1 MSRHLELALLCGG
14 MATAAV
20 LSTVSGEILHHELG
34 FHHSRVVAAVI
45 PLGTAMWGA
54 TAGGLR
60 ERRAPISAHV
70 ICAIFIFVA
79 FWLGATSQALLPSQ
93 EFLAAKAA
101 KLIPTMLLGSVL
113 LRKSYRWLDWAAAGL
128 AICGLIMVQPQHSHS
143 SADGVSVSGAMVV
156 LASLFF
162 DAAYA
167 NVQEQVVRAHGAQP
181 SELAACGMGF
191 AAVLFFA
198 VTIPDADSR
207 AGLWRVVT
215 EAKVAGGLALFAAAN
230 VLGAVCGLRMVASF
244 GASAAGFSSII
255 AKTTALAALL
265 ILFPRDVPAKTLVGA
280 GLVFMAVVL
289 ASSGKPA
296 PPPSSPVAGDGAS
309 ECGSPVGS
317 PVASP
322 IASPLTGPV
331 ALSLQPVSSPAS
343 RPLAEGTTA
352 VDAGLAS
359 SLSSGASAQP
369 QDLAFALDGGVAAA
383 RGGDAA
389 AAAATKETSEV
400 KQQPPRA
407 PPAPLPPRNVP
418 PSPSRR
424 AAVGPSGLTAVGPSG
439 LLRLPP
445 GFVLSRRPSMDD
457 VLQHIGLPRPKRP
470 TLDLLSPLA
479 AGAIGP
485 GAGVAAGGRFRFGGS
500 GNGGG
505 LGASTSARRH
515 MSMVNLSEL
524 AGSSHAGG
532 GGAHAGNTS
541 GARHTAH
548 ASGDAGGS
556 SQLASSFQPGPP
568 GSRSP
573 GRLGAGTV
581 SRASPPLPHDTV
593 ANVAAFESAAQTAAA
608 SASGVAANP
617 PSPALR
623 MRHAASSSAL
633 L

>member
-20 LSTVSGEILHHELG
+20 LSTVSGEILHHDAG

-45 PLGTAMWGA
+45 PLGTAAWGT
-54 TAGGLR
+54 TAGGFR
-60 ERRAPISAHV
+60 ERRAPVAAH
-70 ICAIFIFVA
+70 IACAVLIFVA
-79 FWLGATSQALLPSQ
+79 FWLGATAQALLPSQ

-156 LASLFF
+156 IASLFF

-265 ILFPRDVPAKTLVGA
+265 ILFPRDVPVKTLVGA

-296 PPPSSPVAGDGAS
+296 PPPGSPVASDGTS
-309 ECGSPVGS
+309 ECGSPVSS

-322 IASPLTGPV
+322 TASPLTGPV
-331 ALSLQPVSSPAS
+331 TLSLPLASSPAIH
-343 RPLAEGTTA
+343 PLAEGTA
-352 VDAGLAS
+352 AADAGPGS

-369 QDLAFALDGGVAAA
+369 QDVAFALDDGVAAA
-383 RGGDAA
+383 AGGTPAA
-389 AAAATKETSEV
+389 SSAADSTGATDRTAASTDV
-400 KQQPPRA
+400 KQKPPRA
-407 PPAPLPPRNVP
+407 PAVRNAP

-424 AAVGPSGLTAVGPSG
+424 KAGGPAG
-439 LLRLPP
+439 LLHLAP
-445 GFVLSRRPSMDD
+445 GLSLSRRPSMDD
-457 VLQHIGLPRPKRP
+457 VLQHIGLPRPKRA

-479 AGAIGP
+479 AGAVGP
-485 GAGVAAGGRFRFGGS
+485 SHLGAGAAAGGRFRFGGS
-500 GNGGG
+500 GAGGG
-505 LGASTSARRH
+505 ASAASSGRRH
-515 MSMVNLSEL
+515 MSMINLSEL
-524 AGSSHAGG
+524 AASSQRGAGG
-532 GGAHAGNTS
+532 A
-541 GARHTAH
+541 ARSSSAQSTAL
-548 ASGDAGGS
+548 ADGDASGS
-556 SQLASSFQPGPP
+556 SQRTASSQPGPP

-573 GRLGAGTV
+573 GRVG
-581 SRASPPLPHDTV
+581 SRTLPPPLQSTTEP
-593 ANVAAFESAAQTAAA
+593 APAIAAALGVAQTAAR
-608 SASGVAANP
+608 SASGVAVNP